1 MTSPGDESPNSMP
14 LTGHLIELRNRLAK
28 SMIAVALAAMVAF
41 YFGNNLVEVLLIPF
55 PDDVTVT
62 QLRVLEGV
70 SVRMKVALWGGF
82 VMAFPVVLYH
92 VLKFAAPALLP
103 NEKRFFFLALPIFM
117 GLFLIGVTFAFLIL
131 IPLVMAFLP
140 QILGELVTPQ
150 ISIESI
156 VGTTVWLTIC
166 MGLVFELPVV
176 MYLLA
181 RAGILNP
188 SRVAQQR
195 RVAVLVSFIAAAII
209 TPTGDPIT
217 MTVFG
222 LPIWLL
228 FEIGL
233 LFARFAAWRRRK
245 ALARAAG

>member
-1 MTSPGDESPNSMP
+1 MP
-14 LTGHLIELRNRLAK
+14 LTGHLTELRNRLIKA
-28 SMIAVALAAMVAF
+28 MIAVGLAAIIAF

-70 SVRMKVALWGGF
+70 NVRMKVAIWGGF
-82 VMAFPVVLYH
+82 VLAFPVVLYH
-92 VLKFAAPALLP
+92 VLKFALPALMP
-103 NEKRFFFLALPIFM
+103 NEKRFFFVALPVFAI
-117 GLFLIGVTFAFLIL
+117 LFFGGVTFSFLIL

-140 QILGELVTPQ
+140 QILGDLVTPQ

-181 RAGILNP
+181 QAGFLDP
-188 SRVAQQR
+188 SGLARQR
-195 RVAVLVSFIAAAII
+195 RVAILVSFIAAAVI

-228 FEIGL
+228 FEVGL
-233 LFARFAAWRRRK
+233 VFARFATWRRRK
-245 ALARAAG
+245 ALGSTG